1 MMIWYL
7 AGSYVKRCGA
17 FGVKLAFISASRK
30 FVDGNRRSHGL
41 GYNMME

>member
-7 AGSYVKRCGA
+7 AGSYVKRGVA
-17 FGVKLAFISASRK
+17 LGVKLAFIPVSRK